1 MHITNNMVIQDVNI
15 KILNMIEDGFA
26 INKIANILNISRQSI
41 KLIVDDL
48 KIKLQKEQFNDDKIK
63 KIIDLYQQGVSA
75 KSLSIKFSIDKRRI
89 QKWVKEKGILRD
101 KNDSHRITFWN
112 DHAMDL
118 ITSPEQAY
126 WLGFCFADA
135 YNCQQ
140 TNTFNISLKQDDK
153 KHLEKFAEF
162 LSFPIEKIKDYI
174 SYNKESEKEYQCA
187 GIKLYSKYFCE
198 TMAQHGCPQAK
209 SFIIKFPDFL
219 NERLYSHFIRGL
231 FDGDGSLYQNS
242 INNEWRWN
250 LLSTQECG
258 GYIKNII
265 NEKLNINLNIGQ
277 FSKTNNNTYCLN
289 ISGNKQINKLMT
301 WLYKESNPLI
311 RMDRKYNKHTKLQE
325 QQDNKSFE
333 RENYKVSD
341 EVKQEIINNLESNYA
356 VLGKKY
362 NLHPRTISKIRKK

>member
-187 GIKLYSKYFCE
+187 GIK
-198 TMAQHGCPQAK
+198 
-209 SFIIKFPDFL
+209 
-219 NERLYSHFIRGL
+219 
-231 FDGDGSLYQNS
+231 
-242 INNEWRWN
+242 
-250 LLSTQECG
+250 
-258 GYIKNII
+258 
-265 NEKLNINLNIGQ
+265 
-277 FSKTNNNTYCLN
+277 
-289 ISGNKQINKLMT
+289 
-301 WLYKESNPLI
+301 
-311 RMDRKYNKHTKLQE
+311 
-325 QQDNKSFE
+325 
-333 RENYKVSD
+333 
-341 EVKQEIINNLESNYA
+341 
-356 VLGKKY
+356 
-362 NLHPRTISKIRKK
+362 